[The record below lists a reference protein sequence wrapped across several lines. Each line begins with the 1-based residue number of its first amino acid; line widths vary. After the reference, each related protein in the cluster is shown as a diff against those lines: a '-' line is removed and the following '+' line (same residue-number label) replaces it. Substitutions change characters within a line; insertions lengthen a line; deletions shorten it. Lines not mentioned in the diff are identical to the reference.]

1 MGNSSITRIAGLLC
15 LGLAVCAG
23 LVFVALTQRVAPGGD
38 QFAIAGL
45 GIGEGYQ
52 RTYIPRRALS
62 CAYPT
67 GDRHQEVC
75 RLTLAGQELVV
86 AITHDDHSS
95 LFPACRITYGDR
107 EGSCWAGNLVIGG
120 ASYALAS
127 RVGLG
132 LSETTLADLARQ
144 HRFANWY
151 EADWQRAGGAVA
163 TSIAICLALAAFL
176 LLPQRLVVRAL
187 GAFCVGGLAWGFG
200 SLLMLFVLLF
210 AGLID

>member
-1 MGNSSITRIAGLLC
+1 MIATTKFAATRSRG
-15 LGLAVCAG
+15 GK
-23 LVFVALTQRVAPGGD
+23 LVA
-38 QFAIAGL
+38 
-45 GIGEGYQ
+45 E
-52 RTYIPRRALS
+52 
-62 CAYPT
+62 
-67 GDRHQEVC
+67 
-75 RLTLAGQELVV
+75 
-86 AITHDDHSS
+86 ITHDDHSS
-95 LFPACRITYGDR
+95 LFTACHVVYGDR
-107 EGSCWAGNLVIGG
+107 EGSCWAGNRVIGG
-120 ASYALAS
+120 ASYTLAS

-132 LSETTLADLARQ
+132 LPEATLADLARQ

-151 EADWQRAGGAVA
+151 EADWQRAAGAVA